1 MRTTRF
7 AAAAA
12 VLVAAG
18 LSVSASGGPA
28 VPLSPEEQAI
38 EAFVGAVNGRWTLTQ
53 RIAGAAPDAQVRG
66 WAEIELARQATHM
79 VGPRSLGRFSS
90 EERGTVNR
98 APYSLETLG
107 VWEVTLDRAPSDKG
121 GDLSFVV
128 AQANTVRASAG
139 ACSNGLLT
147 QADLRMRLSRQAG
160 SAAASTLV
168 LTAPPAGEPRTFR
181 GRSVPSEWAAPVSF
195 TNAAVPGA
203 DVKGCSREYAGLT
216 ITGSEM
222 RITWDNG
229 VRDVLKRAAAR

>member
-1 MRTTRF
+1 MRTTRI

-12 VLVAAG
+12 VLVAAC
-18 LSVSASGGPA
+18 LTVSASGERA

-38 EAFVGAVNGRWTLTQ
+38 DAFVRAVNGRWTLTQ
-53 RIAGAAPDAQVRG
+53 RSAGAAPDAQVRG
-66 WAEIELARQATHM
+66 WAEIELVRQATHM
-79 VGPRSLGRFSS
+79 VGPRALGRFSS

-107 VWEVTLDRAPSDKG
+107 VWEVTLDRAPSDR

-139 ACSNGLLT
+139 ACSGGLLT
-147 QADLRMRLSRQAG
+147 QADLRMRLSRPAG

-181 GRSVPSEWAAPVSF
+181 GRSVPSEWASPVSF